1 MFRFFFKLNLVRTQT
16 VLFLFYCLPAEV
28 SVHFSP
34 ITASEIVKQTQSTW
48 ISADVHTAWLTQ
60 FKRAC
65 TYHNHMSDLMC
76 NASSCLLSRLWMV
89 TAGLYLLKCA
99 CVMPF
104 YCNVWHFLLWETIL
118 HKSHKA
124 ISISSFKTVLS
135 QNGIRSVPAG
145 AAGVGVPFSIIISLM
160 INNTLTLGWS
170 DTSEHHF
177 IVTPLPFGAY
187 ACTPE
192 HTHC

>member
-1 MFRFFFKLNLVRTQT
+1 MFIKLRHEGFYLQIKYICDLNSDVSFVFKVNLVRTQT

-99 CVMPF
+99 CVMRF
-104 YCNVWHFLLWETIL
+104 YCNVWHFLLLGDNLTQVTQGNFNIELQNSAESERYALSAGRCCWCR
-118 HKSHKA
+118 
-124 ISISSFKTVLS
+124 SSL
-135 QNGIRSVPAG
+135 
-145 AAGVGVPFSIIISLM
+145 
-160 INNTLTLGWS
+160 
-170 DTSEHHF
+170 
-177 IVTPLPFGAY
+177 
-187 ACTPE
+187 
-192 HTHC
+192 